1 MVQEDNLGSEKGPG
15 LNLAED
21 EMKISAQQLED
32 TGQNEHTLYVLSSQ
46 MILVRMNT
54 LFINLSFQSQTTIRD
69 IIWRYC
75 DT

>member
-1 MVQEDNLGSEKGPG
+1 MEEDNLGSEKEPG

-32 TGQNEHTLYVLSSQ
+32 TDQNEHTLYMLSSQ

-69 IIWRYC
+69 TVWRYC